1 MLVMAD
7 RLCVHAANC
16 SGRQH
21 HDQGYLVELR
31 HRQGVHHDTSSRQD
45 RISHRRQAAIPPGYL
60 VALLYEMSL
69 QGPSFV
75 TIPKSDYRD

>member
-1 MLVMAD
+1 MHVMAD
-7 RLCVHAANC
+7 RLCVQATNC

-45 RISHRRQAAIPPGYL
+45 RISHRQAAIRPGYL
-60 VALLYEMSL
+60 VAPLYEMSL

-75 TIPKSDYRD
+75 KIPKDDYRD

>member
-1 MLVMAD
+1 
-7 RLCVHAANC
+7 
-16 SGRQH
+16 
-21 HDQGYLVELR
+21 VELR

-60 VALLYEMSL
+60 VAPLYEM

-75 TIPKSDYRD
+75 TIPKGDYRD

>member
-1 MLVMAD
+1 MHVMAD
-7 RLCVHAANC
+7 RLCVQAANC

-31 HRQGVHHDTSSRQD
+31 RRQGVHHDTSSRQD
-45 RISHRRQAAIPPGYL
+45 RISHRRQAAIPPGHL
-60 VALLYEMSL
+60 VVPLYEMSL

-75 TIPKSDYRD
+75 TIPKGDYRD